1 MDRAIGSGSFVA
13 GPFAEPGWPPA
24 RLVDMAH
31 ASDADTSRFEEAFE
45 AHHRL
50 VFAYA
55 LRRTAREADAEDVVA
70 ETFVVAW
77 RRVADLPPAERALP
91 WLLGIARR
99 VAANH
104 HRGARRWLGLIGRLR
119 AEPQVIAGPTPET
132 PATQALARLRPDD
145 QELLRLLAWDGL
157 SQAEAGQ
164 VLGIS
169 ANAVAIRL
177 HRARRRFAD
186 ALVAVETEEMKG
198 PGASRTSASVG
209 GRMPGRT
216 ERQRTT

>member
-1 MDRAIGSGSFVA
+1 MRLGGQSTAGIGH
-13 GPFAEPGWPPA
+13 PIAEPRWPQA
-24 RLVDMAH
+24 RLAGMAH
-31 ASDADTSRFEEAFE
+31 ASDADSTRFEEVFE
-45 AHHRL
+45 AHHRR

-77 RRVADLPPAERALP
+77 RRVADLPPAESALP

-119 AEPQVIAGPTPET
+119 AEPQVIPGPTPDT
-132 PATQALARLRPDD
+132 PATQALACLRPDD

-157 SQAEAGQ
+157 SQAEAGEA
-164 VLGIS
+164 LGIS

-177 HRARRRFAD
+177 HRARRRFA
-186 ALVAVETEEMKG
+186 AELAAIETEDMKG
-198 PGASRTSASVG
+198 PGASRTSASVR

-216 ERQRTT
+216 RGERTT